1 MKKEKNIFM
10 TNPSTSLK
18 NDKDQIEYLTNQ
30 NKFYRTK
37 LAQAAV
43 KIQELKKG
51 MRASKKG
58 AVTYA
63 NYQESRIRHYHQTI
77 DKYISKGPFKP

>member
-10 TNPSTSLK
+10 TNQSTSLK
-18 NDKDQIEYLTNQ
+18 DDKEKIEYLTNQ

-43 KIQELKKG
+43 KIQELKKELI
-51 MRASKKG
+51 RKEAPDTIVDELRTKG
-58 AVTYA
+58 
-63 NYQESRIRHYHQTI
+63 HL
-77 DKYISKGPFKP
+77 

>member
-10 TNPSTSLK
+10 TNQSTSLK

-43 KIQELKKG
+43 KIQKLKK
-51 MRASKKG
+51 
-58 AVTYA
+58 
-63 NYQESRIRHYHQTI
+63 ELIRKEEPNTLVDELRKDGQL
-77 DKYISKGPFKP
+77 

>member
-10 TNPSTSLK
+10 TNPSISLK
-18 NDKDQIEYLTNQ
+18 DDKDQIEYLTNQ

-43 KIQELKKG
+43 KIQELKKQLIRKEEPDTLVDELRKDG
-51 MRASKKG
+51 QLW
-58 AVTYA
+58 T
-63 NYQESRIRHYHQTI
+63 ESLQWFLH
-77 DKYISKGPFKP
+77 F